1 MRLGHGQIRRVVAK
15 EPTILFDM
23 LADPDP
29 AKFQRVMEAM
39 LKMRK
44 IDVEALQRAYAQT
57 HNGITR
63 GRLRDND
70 ISAV

>member
-1 MRLGHGQIRRVVAK
+1 MRLGHGQIRRSWQI

-29 AKFQRVMEAM
+29 AKSQRVMEAM

-44 IDVEALQRAYAQT
+44 IDIEALQQAYAQT
-57 HNGITR
+57 T
-63 GRLRDND
+63 
-70 ISAV
+70 